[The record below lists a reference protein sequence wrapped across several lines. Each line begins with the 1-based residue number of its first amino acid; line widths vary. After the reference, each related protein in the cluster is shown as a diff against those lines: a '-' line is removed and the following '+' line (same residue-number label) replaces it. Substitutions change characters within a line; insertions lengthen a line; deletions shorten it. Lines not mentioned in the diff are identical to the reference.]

1 MTLGPSVSS
10 DKHQPLPH
18 TAGTLAMWWFLGSL
32 SMLFGAGMLGYI
44 AIRVSRTDDF
54 GIGHITLPGA
64 FWASTVVVLLAS
76 FTIQRALSAVRR
88 ERLDQLKNWLL
99 VTLGLGMLFCIV
111 QMPSLLSLLD
121 QHWAQMD
128 VAKAAQI
135 EAGDAAPGNRL
146 MPFFGLVF
154 VYVVIHGL
162 HVIGGILHLI
172 WVTVGAMRRRYDHE
186 FHNPVK
192 HAAMYWHFLDVVWII
207 MFGTMLLFG

>member
-1 MTLGPSVSS
+1 MTLGTSASS
-10 DKHQPLPH
+10 GKHQPLPH

-44 AIRVSRTDDF
+44 AIRLSRADDF
-54 GIGHITLPGA
+54 EVGYISLPRS
-64 FWASTVVVLLAS
+64 FWVSTVVVLLAS

-88 ERLDQLKNWLL
+88 ERLDHLKSWLL
-99 VTLGLGMLFCIV
+99 VTLGLGTLFCII
-111 QMPSLLSLLD
+111 QMPSLMSLLD
-121 QHWAQMD
+121 QHWTQMAEARRAQ
-128 VAKAAQI
+128 A

-162 HVIGGILHLI
+162 HVVGGILHLV
-172 WVTVGAMRRRYDHE
+172 WVTVGAMKRRYDHE

-192 HAAMYWHFLDVVWII
+192 HAAMYWHFLDIVWII
-207 MFGTMLLFG
+207 MFGTMFLFG

>member
-1 MTLGPSVSS
+1 MTLGSAAPS

-18 TAGTLAMWWFLGSL
+18 AAGTLAMWWFLGSL

-44 AIRVSRTDDF
+44 AIRMSRTDDF
-54 GIGHITLPGA
+54 AVGHIQLPTA
-64 FWASTVVVLLAS
+64 FWISTVVVLLAS

-88 ERLDQLKNWLL
+88 ERLDQLKSWLML
-99 VTLGLGMLFCIV
+99 TLGLGVLFCVI
-111 QMPSLLSLLD
+111 QMPSLLSLLS
-121 QHWAQMD
+121 QHFDHME
-128 VAKAAQI
+128 VARAAQI
-135 EAGDAAPGNRL
+135 EAGDDQLGSRI

-162 HVIGGILHLI
+162 HVLGGLIHLI
-172 WVTVGAMRRRYDHE
+172 WVTVGAFLRRYDHE

-207 MFGTMLLFG
+207 MFGTMILFG